1 MRKGRK
7 KDLRKFDVYEIVI
20 RMFATIVCAMVAVI
34 VYMMVLYAPAL
45 CYFSGQVVNELIVE
59 MSEVA
64 HPEDNVVPELTLN
77 SSMVSG
83 LEYLGT
89 KSLMESAPAHS
100 ESVIQ
105 K

>member
-1 MRKGRK
+1 M
-7 KDLRKFDVYEIVI
+7 RKFDVYEIVI
-20 RMFATIVCAMVAVI
+20 RMFATIVCAMAAVI

-100 ESVIQ
+100 ESVIR

>member
-20 RMFATIVCAMVAVI
+20 RMFATIVCAIAATIAFIIM
-34 VYMMVLYAPAL
+34 LYAPAL
-45 CYFSGQVVNELIVE
+45 CNLSGQIVNELVVE

-64 HPEDNVVPELTLN
+64 RPEDSVVPELTLN
-77 SSMVSG
+77 NDVASG

-89 KSLMESAPAHS
+89 KSLMESAGNLGR
-100 ESVIQ
+100 
-105 K
+105 